1 MKDSG
6 EFLRKASLARA
17 ALAALERHD
26 LAPEPQNYA
35 LFYAYASGREPLL
48 KEAIDGILR
57 EEGGLSGADLSMLC
71 RAFLRDQALG
81 LTWHELP
88 SDPVLGEAAVPP
100 DATASAA
107 AALSAAHAAA
117 TRIGNRTATI
127 DLVRRLVA
135 ATRSIEE
142 RKRLIEE
149 ELARSRAELDAL
161 QASLDNVRHETLNDQ
176 LTTLASRR
184 HFDETFERAIAE
196 ARESGA
202 PLSLLFTDIDHFK
215 SFNDRYGHQT
225 GDHVLRLV
233 ALAVKQNVREQDIA
247 CRYGGEEFAVIL
259 PGTGAAQAVVVGEH
273 IRTAVMSREFRRR
286 ASGERLR
293 PVTISIGIASLRPD
307 DTASSLIERADSC
320 LYRAKSSGRNLVVS
334 EDEPPLRERA

>member
-6 EFLRKASLARA
+6 DFLRKASLARA
-17 ALAALERHD
+17 ALAALEQHD

-35 LFYAYASGREPLL
+35 LFYAYASGSEPLL
-48 KEAIDGILR
+48 KEAVDGILR
-57 EEGGLSGADLSMLC
+57 EEGALSRADLAMLC

-88 SDPVLGEAAVPP
+88 LDPIGNAPSASR
-100 DATASAA
+100 DATTSAA

-117 TRIGNRTATI
+117 TRNGSRTATI

-149 ELARSRAELDAL
+149 ELVRSRAELDAL

-184 HFDETFERAIAE
+184 HFDEAFERAIAGT
-196 ARESGA
+196 RESGA

-233 ALAVKQNVREQDIA
+233 ALAVKQNVREQDTA

-259 PGTGAAQAVVVGEH
+259 PGTAAAEAMVIGEE
-273 IRTAVMSREFRRR
+273 IRAAVMGREFRRR
-286 ASGERLR
+286 ASGEKLR
-293 PVTISIGIASLRPD
+293 PVTISIGIASFLPG
-307 DTASSLIERADSC
+307 DTASSLIERADRC
-320 LYRAKSSGRNLVVS
+320 LYRAKSSGRNLVMS
-334 EDEPPLRERA
+334 DDGQPLRERA

>member
-35 LFYAYASGREPLL
+35 LFYAYASGSEPLL

-57 EEGGLSGADLSMLC
+57 EEGGLSRADLSMLC

-88 SDPVLGEAAVPP
+88 FEAAGPASTPP

-107 AALSAAHAAA
+107 AALAAAHAAA

-161 QASLDNVRHETLNDQ
+161 QASLDNVRHETLNEQ

-184 HFDETFERAIAE
+184 HFDATFERAIAE

-233 ALAVKQNVREQDIA
+233 ALAVKQNVREQDTA

-259 PGTGAAQAVVVGEH
+259 PGTSAAEAVVVGEH

-293 PVTISIGIASLRPD
+293 PVTLSIGIASLRPG

-320 LYRAKSSGRNLVVS
+320 LYKAKSFGRNLVVA
-334 EDEPPLRERA
+334 EDESPLRERA